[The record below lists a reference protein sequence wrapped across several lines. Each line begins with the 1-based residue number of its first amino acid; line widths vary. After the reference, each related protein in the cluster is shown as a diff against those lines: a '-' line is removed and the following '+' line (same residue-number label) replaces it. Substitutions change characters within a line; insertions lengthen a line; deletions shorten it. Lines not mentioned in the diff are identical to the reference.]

1 MSYLV
6 DTNVV
11 SELLRSEPNRAVIEW
26 VQKVPTESLY
36 LSVLTIG
43 EIRNGIERLGTSKK
57 RSRIVMWLEQ
67 ELPAWFEDRI
77 LNINTEIAEKWGF
90 ILARSKE
97 KVPAID
103 SLLAATALTYNLKI
117 VTRNTKDF
125 RAFADLE
132 IFNPWD

>member
-26 VQKVPTESLY
+26 FQKVPTESLY

-43 EIRNGIERLGTSKK
+43 EIRNGIERLGASKK

-97 KVPAID
+97 KIPAID